1 MLNIVHPGVDLAVA
15 ASIAV
20 LTMPISASAK
30 FGGCGARIKEGFVS
44 CTPKVI

>member
-1 MLNIVHPGVDLAVA
+1 MLNMVLPDGDLAVA

-20 LTMPISASAK
+20 LTMPISASAS